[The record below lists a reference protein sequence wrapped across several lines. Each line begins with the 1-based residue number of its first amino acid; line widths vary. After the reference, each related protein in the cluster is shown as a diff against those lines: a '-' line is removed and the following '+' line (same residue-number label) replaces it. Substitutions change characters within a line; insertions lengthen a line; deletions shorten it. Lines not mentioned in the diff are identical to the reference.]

1 MQRIHR
7 DIIAGVCLLA
17 VLASIT
23 LYIATGAKGYS
34 RRADPEVAA
43 MNEQSGMGD
52 LFEQETGTVAEETDS
67 GLTGE
72 YAFGL
77 APGGPHSLDAMSVL
91 TVAGPAVVIAL
102 AAHLLYRRGRKAGH
116 SESSSSA
123 QDESSASHA

>member
-1 MQRIHR
+1 MKRIHR

-17 VLASIT
+17 VLASVT

-43 MNEQSGMGD
+43 MNQQSEMGD
-52 LFEQETGTVAEETDS
+52 LFAQESGAPAEESDP
-67 GLTGE
+67 GLTGD

-77 APGGPHSLDAMSVL
+77 APGGPHPLDAMSLL
-91 TVAGPAVVIAL
+91 TVASPAVVIAI
-102 AAHLLYRRGRKAGH
+102 AAHFLYRRGRKAGQ